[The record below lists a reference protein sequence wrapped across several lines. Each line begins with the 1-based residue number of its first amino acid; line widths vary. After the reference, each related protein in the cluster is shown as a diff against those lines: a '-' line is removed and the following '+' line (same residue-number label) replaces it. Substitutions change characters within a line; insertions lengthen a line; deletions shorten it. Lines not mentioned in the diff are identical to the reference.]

1 MALLL
6 QALARAHDEPE
17 GQMHFEDLYS
27 VGRIY
32 DRAGRADVAERCY
45 AHVVTGSCRVR
56 AGQALHRLYR
66 RQGRAQDALRLLE
79 EMAASGA
86 GGTFPY
92 VEMAKLYEHRLHD
105 PARALRC
112 TDLALAL
119 SRDGAEQAELLHRRA
134 RLARRLD
141 GSAVSKRTKSTRERV

>member
-1 MALLL
+1 
-6 QALARAHDEPE
+6 
-17 GQMHFEDLYS
+17 MHFEDLYS

-45 AHVVTGSCRVR
+45 AHVVAGSCRVR

-92 VEMAKLYEHRLHD
+92 VEMAKLYEHRLHN
-105 PARALRC
+105 PAQALTYTRQ
-112 TDLALAL
+112 ALLLLSEPGLFRSEAVQARQVAL
-119 SRDGAEQAELLHRRA
+119 QYRYA
-134 RLARRLD
+134 RLRRRLC
-141 GSAVSKRTKSTRERV
+141 AACAKSTEKEEPSSWES